1 MITSTIINGKKSPK
15 GFGTENN
22 KHITNACKL
31 CSPLG
36 ASLVFKGIKG
46 CVPLIHGSQGCATY
60 IRRYM
65 ISHYK
70 EPVDIASSNFS
81 EESTIFGGNKN
92 FIAGID
98 NIIQQY
104 KSEVIGIASN
114 CLSETIG
121 EDVENLIREY
131 TSVRGDKDL
140 PTFIYASTPSYQGTH
155 MDGFH
160 QAVLAAV
167 KKLAKPAGKTGKHIN
182 LFSGFISP
190 EDIRYL
196 KELMQDMDQE
206 YVLFPD
212 YSDTLD
218 NGNWDDYMLI
228 PSGGTTIDEIS
239 STSQA
244 LATFEF
250 GHILN
255 KKTDSDKAVHSKRT
269 AGEYLEETYK
279 VPRHHLGLPIGINE
293 TDMFLSVLGDVC
305 GKALPEKYEKER
317 SRLVDSYIDGHKYVF
332 GKKVVLYGEEDL
344 VLGMLAFVTEIGME
358 PVIIAS
364 GGNSGML
371 KTQVN
376 RITNNK
382 FPDLKIL
389 QDADFDAIDKN
400 LQPGDADIFIG
411 NSKGYY
417 ITRKLGIPLI
427 RVGFPI
433 HDRFG
438 AQRVQHLGYAGTQQ
452 LFDRVVNALIE
463 YKQEHSPIGYKYI

>member
-1 MITSTIINGKKSPK
+1 METAFRKNTSNRDL
-15 GFGTENN
+15 

-36 ASLVFKGIKG
+36 ASLVFKGIRG

-81 EESTIFGGNKN
+81 EESTIFGGNRN
-92 FIAGID
+92 FITGID

-104 KSEVIGIASN
+104 KPEVIGIASN

-131 TSVRGDKDL
+131 TSVRKDSPL
-140 PTFIYASTPSYQGTH
+140 PGFVYASSPSYQGTH

-160 QAVLAAV
+160 QAVYAAV
-167 KKLAKPAGKTGKHIN
+167 KQFAKPMLAKGNHIN

-190 EDIRYL
+190 ADIRYL
-196 KELMQDMDQE
+196 KELMHDFNQS

-212 YSDTLD
+212 YSETLD
-218 NGNWDDYMLI
+218 NGHWNDYMLI
-228 PSGGTTIDEIS
+228 PSGGTSIEEIG
-239 STSQA
+239 STSS
-244 LATFEF
+244 ATASFEF
-250 GHILN
+250 GHTLN
-255 KKTDSDKAVHSKRT
+255 KKSESEKLGHNKQTG
-269 AGEYLEETYK
+269 GEYLEEVYK
-279 VPRHHLGLPIGINE
+279 VNRFQVAMPIGINE
-293 TDMFLSVLGDVC
+293 TDKFLSILGDVT

-317 SRLVDSYIDGHKYVF
+317 SRLVDAYIDGHKYVF

-344 VLGMLAFVTEIGME
+344 VLAMLAFVTEIGME

-364 GGNSGML
+364 GGNSGRMKSL
-371 KTQVN
+371 ALQ
-376 RITNNK
+376 ITGNK
-382 FPDLKIL
+382 FPNMKIL

-400 LQPGDADIFIG
+400 LKPSDADIFLG

-417 ITRKLGIPLI
+417 ITRKHGIPLI
-427 RVGFPI
+427 RIGFPI

-438 AQRVQHLGYAGTQQ
+438 GQRIQHIGYAGTQQ
-452 LFDRVVNALIE
+452 LFDRIVNALIE
-463 YKQEHSPIGYKYI
+463 YKQEHSPVGYKYI